1 VSQYRSGAGSHDS
14 RRLCGGISACAPIA
28 GSRLPPHNVNMGQD
42 HPFTVEIREHLN
54 EERRFGWKIFENG
67 KARDESPMH
76 FSTKR
81 EAVTDAQKVMQR
93 LVTRWQTDK

>member
-1 VSQYRSGAGSHDS
+1 MRHAYFP
-14 RRLCGGISACAPIA
+14 LA

-76 FSTKR
+76 FSAKR
-81 EAVTDAQKVMQR
+81 EAVTDAQRVMQLAR
-93 LVTRWQTDK
+93 HTLADRQMTKLPRRPRDGC